1 VNNLAAAGG
10 GLLSETPVPL
20 DDERIAAGR
29 TGTCSCQPYDPAA
42 NDNRLKIHQQSTRL
56 ILILSL

>member
-1 VNNLAAAGG
+1 MDDLATAGG

-29 TGTCSCQPYDPAA
+29 TGICSCESYDPAA

-56 ILILSL
+56 VLFLSP